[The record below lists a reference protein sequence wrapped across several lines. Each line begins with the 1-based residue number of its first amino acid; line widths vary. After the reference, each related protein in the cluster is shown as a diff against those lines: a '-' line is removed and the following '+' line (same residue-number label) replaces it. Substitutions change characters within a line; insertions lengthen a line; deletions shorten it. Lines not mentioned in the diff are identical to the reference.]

1 MEDIEKEIRVMGE
14 RGHGEVWT
22 GTGKIGYRG
31 NMVEE
36 VWVRCE
42 ANGARTSV
50 RSG

>member
-1 MEDIEKEIRVMGE
+1 MEDIEKGIRVMGE

-36 VWVRCE
+36 
-42 ANGARTSV
+42 ANGARASV